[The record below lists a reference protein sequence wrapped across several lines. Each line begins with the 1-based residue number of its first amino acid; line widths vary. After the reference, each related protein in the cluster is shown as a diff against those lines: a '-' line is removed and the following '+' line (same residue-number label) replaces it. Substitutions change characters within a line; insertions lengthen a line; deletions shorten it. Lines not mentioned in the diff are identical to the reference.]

1 MPAPVI
7 AEVRYLLFKY
17 AGTAGEVAFLRTLAA
32 GDFDVDRPKCQQLK
46 AAGAGSVFVALEGAG
61 NARFARSCSSL
72 GYQPSMATSSRAL
85 NADASQD
92 PNVRKL
98 GVFLAGA
105 NAPYLAL
112 DTAGGKLFQ
121 ATYDAFAP
129 GSPLDQ
135 NSLAGLRLG
144 QAVRKGDRTRCRPG
158 PPSPITRELLF
169 EGLWQIKGET
179 LDGLA
184 PRITFNKGGPRARND
199 CYGLLNL
206 TTAGFSAANG
216 SKFGCFTGVPQGF

>member
-61 NARFARSCSSL
+61 NARFARSCSSR

-85 NADASQD
+85 NAEASQD

-135 NSLAGLRLG
+135 NSLAGYASG
-144 QAVRKGDRTRCRPG
+144 
-158 PPSPITRELLF
+158 ELF
-169 EGLWQIKGET
+169 EKAIALVADQARQALSPGSCCSRASG
-179 LDGLA
+179 
-184 PRITFNKGGPRARND
+184 RSRARRSTAWPL
-199 CYGLLNL
+199 GSPSTRAVHEPA
-206 TTAGFSAANG
+206 TTATG
-216 SKFGCFTGVPQGF
+216 S